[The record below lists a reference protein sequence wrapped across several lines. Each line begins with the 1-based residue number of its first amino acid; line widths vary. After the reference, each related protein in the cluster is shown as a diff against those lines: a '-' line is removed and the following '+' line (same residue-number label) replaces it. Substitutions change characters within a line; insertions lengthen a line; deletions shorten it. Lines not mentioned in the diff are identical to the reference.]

1 MNIEI
6 SLNLQKHSPE
16 MKRRSSWC
24 LLMHVREV
32 HETLPSQT
40 TLKAFFKF
48 DDGEADEYFPGS
60 G

>member
-1 MNIEI
+1 
-6 SLNLQKHSPE
+6 LQKHSPE

-32 HETLPSQT
+32 HETLPLQT

>member
-1 MNIEI
+1 
-6 SLNLQKHSPE
+6 
-16 MKRRSSWC
+16 
-24 LLMHVREV
+24 MHVREV

-60 G
+60 GWPQIDHRFGGC